1 MNDLWDDN
9 AFPMA
14 YLITIRTF
22 GTWLHGDERTSV
34 DRHGK
39 NIYRMQRMP
48 ANPRLQS
55 RMCENV
61 ANQQFLLAGKQRAV
75 VEDAITY
82 VCEIRNYLLSAINVR
97 TNHAHVVIAAEAKPE
112 SIIIAF
118 KSNATR
124 ELRAAGLVDR
134 DKTVWSRGGSRRY
147 LWKPHHVAKAVDY
160 VLNGQGDDLPD
171 F

>member
-1 MNDLWDDN
+1 
-9 AFPMA
+9 
-14 YLITIRTF
+14 
-22 GTWLHGDERTSV
+22 
-34 DRHGK
+34 
-39 NIYRMQRMP
+39 
-48 ANPRLQS
+48 
-55 RMCENV
+55 MCENV